1 MIPSRI
7 LVLLMLIPLG
17 FAVAVVADR
26 GMLWPMFA
34 ADGFIALVALAD
46 LLLARRPL
54 VDVRRTSR
62 EVFSIGRQNPV
73 TLELRSRAARRLR
86 VQVTDDLFDHAAA
99 PELPAGAAE

>member
-1 MIPSRI
+1 MFPSRI

-26 GMLWPMFA
+26 SRLWPMFA
-34 ADGFIALVALAD
+34 ADAFSALVALAD
-46 LLLARRPL
+46 AVLARRPL

-73 TLELRSRAARRLR
+73 TLELRSRARRKLR
-86 VQVTDDLFDHAAA
+86 SASLTLVIADS
-99 PELPAGAAE
+99 